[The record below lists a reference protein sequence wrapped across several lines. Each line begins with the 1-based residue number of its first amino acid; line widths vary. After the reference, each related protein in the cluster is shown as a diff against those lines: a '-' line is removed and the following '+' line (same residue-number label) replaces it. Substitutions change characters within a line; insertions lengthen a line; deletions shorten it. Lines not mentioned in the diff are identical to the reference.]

1 LHDEEPIK
9 NEFDLVDL
17 KAHDEHQN
25 LQKVIKEKDSH
36 IMELKDNFERAK
48 FIIAFLEQEN
58 NQLKEKQLVMEK
70 EKFKAKKQEMKVKV
84 VVDHE
89 DTENHEEH
97 VARKIPRKMGLTKA
111 LQSEREQKPPM
122 EELTFEERI
131 GMQIN
136 EDKEFWLDKVNCHLK
151 KNP

>member
-1 LHDEEPIK
+1 MHDEEPIK